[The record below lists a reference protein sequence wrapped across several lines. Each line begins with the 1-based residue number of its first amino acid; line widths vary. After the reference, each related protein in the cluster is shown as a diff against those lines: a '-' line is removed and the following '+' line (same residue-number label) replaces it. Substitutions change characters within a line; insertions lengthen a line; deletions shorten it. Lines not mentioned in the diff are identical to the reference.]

1 MRFEYGVYLLNK
13 NVAQLRW
20 YCGEVTQDLR
30 PTLTNLRALLDLCSS
45 REAVDESPARYKLP
59 PCPPIL
65 AGVSHHLP
73 RRTPTHSTSSGGS
86 GGASKALS
94 ARNGTDEKDEEEAAK
109 EEVDDDSSKSSDSS
123 DMNTCDNEDD
133 ATTEYITVTQENSTT
148 QIEMHSQSREGG
160 GRVEGESEKEEAVVT
175 NEKNGTDEAA
185 DKIVVQHIEDGQDA
199 SDLFWG
205 DVTSR
210 AQALSVPASF
220 RQNKAKH
227 RTFK

>member
-1 MRFEYGVYLLNK
+1 M
-13 NVAQLRW
+13 
-20 YCGEVTQDLR
+20 
-30 PTLTNLRALLDLCSS
+30 
-45 REAVDESPARYKLP
+45 
-59 PCPPIL
+59 
-65 AGVSHHLP
+65 SHHLP

-86 GGASKALS
+86 GGAGKGALS
-94 ARNGTDEKDEEEAAK
+94 ALNGPEEKDEEEAAK
-109 EEVDDDSSKSSDSS
+109 EEEVDDDSSKSSDSS

-133 ATTEYITVTQENSTT
+133 DATTEYITVTQENSTT
-148 QIEMHSQSREGG
+148 QIEMHRQSMDGG

-175 NEKNGTDEAA
+175 NEKNGTDEAS